1 MNIKQWPIQERPRER
16 MLRHGAGSLSDAEL
30 LAIVLGSGSYGR
42 NAIDL
47 ARDMLSG
54 LGSLR
59 SILQSDEKT
68 VCAFR
73 GVGQTRYAVLQ
84 AITEITKRALF
95 ETMKKGNVL
104 ANPGKAREYL
114 LMKMRDYKH
123 EVFACLFL
131 DNQHRVIAFEEM
143 FKGTISGASVHPR
156 EIVRRSLH
164 HNAAAVI
171 FAHNHPS
178 GSSDPSRSDKH
189 ITQELKESL
198 SLIDVRVL
206 DHFVV
211 GEDVTSFAE
220 KSLL

>member
-1 MNIKQWPIQERPRER
+1 MNIKQWPVQERPRER

-30 LAIVLGSGSYGR
+30 LAIVLGSGSYGC

-47 ARDMLSG
+47 ARDMLSN

-59 SILQSDEKT
+59 SILHSDEKT

-84 AITEITKRALF
+84 AITEIAKRTLF
-95 ETMKKGNVL
+95 ETMKKGNIL
-104 ANPGKAREYL
+104 ANPGRARKYL